1 MSTLALSDFDYE
13 LPPALIAQQPML
25 ERSKARLLVLHRG
38 TGKIEHR
45 KFSDLPEYLE
55 PGDPLVL
62 NDTKVLKARLFGRK
76 PTGGKVEILLHKKL
90 GDDAWEV
97 LIKPG
102 GRVREGSEVFLGE
115 NGNSLRAKVLDA
127 PRQDSG
133 LRRIQFWCDGDL
145 EKTLDA
151 IGRVPLPPYI
161 DRPDTDIDRELY
173 QTVFAKKEGAVASP
187 TAGLH
192 FDPPLLEKIKARGIE
207 TVFITLHVGYGTFQ
221 PVAEEKIE
229 FHAMHP
235 EAYEVS
241 QEAVLKLNRALGEKK
256 KITACGTTVVRTLET
271 LVSSG
276 QRGITAEDAPGSAR
290 GSEAVPVRG
299 YRPRAGGGEAQR
311 SSPLTKIRPGCGETA
326 LFIYPP
332 YPFKAVDRMITNFHL
347 PKTTLLM
354 LASAFAGHELLM
366 KAYREAVRENYRF
379 YSYGDAMLIL

>member
-13 LPPALIAQQPML
+13 LPLALIAQQPML
-25 ERSKARLLVLHRG
+25 ERSQARLLVLHRG

-55 PGDPLVL
+55 PDDPLVL
-62 NDTKVLKARLFGRK
+62 NDTKVIRARLFGRK

-151 IGRVPLPPYI
+151 LGRVPLPPYI
-161 DRPDTDIDRELY
+161 DRPDTDIDRALY

-241 QEAVLKLNRALGEKK
+241 PEAALKLNRALGEKK

-276 QRGITAEDAPGSAR
+276 QRGITE
-290 GSEAVPVRG
+290 
-299 YRPRAGGGEAQR
+299 
-311 SSPLTKIRPGCGETA
+311 IRPGCGETA

-332 YPFKAVDRMITNFHL
+332 YHFKAVDRLITNFHL

-366 KAYREAVRENYRF
+366 KAYREAISESYRF
-379 YSYGDAMLIL
+379 YSYGDAMMIL